1 MRSRWAGVTYRVLG
15 LERAD
20 AVTMQCGIF
29 DWPAFLSQAVHP
41 KSSISAEIMVMR
53 LALLHM
59 FYRYLLMR
67 CGIIPA
73 KVDTLVHFAKDRV
86 AFLGRNRWRR
96 HCSNQRGIRC
106 GALAGARRQW
116 LRNRLRPN
124 DLGRSRHYCS
134 TQRSILHRAS
144 FAGARWQR
152 LRNRLRL
159 PDFGRSRQHCSTQR
173 GILRRASFA
182 GARRQLLRN
191 RLRLADFGRSRQHCE
206 VAPFQWTVCQL
217 AVYFVVMA
225 ACMSAS

>member
-1 MRSRWAGVTYRVLG
+1 MAEALQLRSLPYAKQERKWFGFNSFDSCGIALFKQDFAALRRLHHTTLHAGSPIDGMPARPILGILVRSRWAGVTYRVLG
-15 LERAD
+15 LERTD

-29 DWPAFLSQAVHP
+29 DWPAFLSQAVPP

-53 LALLHM
+53 LALLHV

-106 GALAGARRQW
+106 GASLAGARRQW

-124 DLGRSRHYCS
+124 DLGWSRHYCS

-144 FAGARWQR
+144 KKE
-152 LRNRLRL
+152 
-159 PDFGRSRQHCSTQR
+159 H
-173 GILRRASFA
+173 
-182 GARRQLLRN
+182 
-191 RLRLADFGRSRQHCE
+191 
-206 VAPFQWTVCQL
+206 
-217 AVYFVVMA
+217 
-225 ACMSAS
+225 